1 MHSYAT
7 HQLLNGVRREE
18 ATWGYPTTLVLAWI
32 LKFLQEN
39 REKLHFH
46 EEDPNANLAVSVLQ
60 TAFFFVAWDLYLY
73 GMHYAMHVNR
83 LLYGA

>member
-1 MHSYAT
+1 
-7 HQLLNGVRREE
+7 
-18 ATWGYPTTLVLAWI
+18 
-32 LKFLQEN
+32 
-39 REKLHFH
+39 
-46 EEDPNANLAVSVLQ
+46 VLQ